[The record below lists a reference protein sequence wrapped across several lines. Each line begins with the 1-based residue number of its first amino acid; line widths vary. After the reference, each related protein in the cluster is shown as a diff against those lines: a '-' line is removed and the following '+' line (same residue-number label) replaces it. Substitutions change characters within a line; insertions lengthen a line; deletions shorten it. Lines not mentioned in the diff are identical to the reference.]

1 MSTFWSLF
9 IALATLGTLLG
20 LTWLLIATRK
30 GQRPGDS
37 EQTTGHSFDGIEEYD
52 NPLPRWW
59 FLLFLGTLAFAFGY
73 LLLYPGLGNFKGLL
87 PGYDGGWTQ
96 VGQWQRE
103 MATADARYGP
113 LFAGYAATPISE
125 LARDEKALKIGG
137 RLFANNCAVCHG
149 ADAKGAFGFPN
160 LTDDDWLYGGDPE
173 TIKTSIMQGRQG
185 VMPAWQAILGDDGVR
200 DVTGYVRS
208 LSNLA
213 NPAGITVNLDTGK
226 QLYASN
232 CAMCHGPDGKGL
244 QVLGAPDLTDRVWLY
259 GSSFTQVEQTVR
271 YGRSG
276 QMPAQADFLG
286 NNKVH
291 LLAAYVYSLSQREK
305 APAEGQKREKD

>member
-103 MATADARYGP
+103 MATADARYNCIGK
-113 LFAGYAATPISE
+113 
-125 LARDEKALKIGG
+125 LAKAIAQLTLDLLANDRLKVAHN
-137 RLFANNCAVCHG
+137 RR
-149 ADAKGAFGFPN
+149 
-160 LTDDDWLYGGDPE
+160 E
-173 TIKTSIMQGRQG
+173 
-185 VMPAWQAILGDDGVR
+185 GVR
-200 DVTGYVRS
+200 ADGRAHQIVRRVEMRDP
-208 LSNLA
+208 LA
-213 NPAGITVNLDTGK
+213 HRLVDGI
-226 QLYASN
+226 
-232 CAMCHGPDGKGL
+232 L
-244 QVLGAPDLTDRVWLY
+244 QRL
-259 GSSFTQVEQTVR
+259 
-271 YGRSG
+271 
-276 QMPAQADFLG
+276 
-286 NNKVH
+286 
-291 LLAAYVYSLSQREK
+291 
-305 APAEGQKREKD
+305 